1 MFFPYPLISG
11 KLIKRYKRFLADIQL
26 DNGEIITA
34 HCANSGSMMGLKDEG
49 LKVWVSP
56 ANNPKRKL
64 QYTWELV
71 ETCGNLVG
79 VNTLF
84 ANKIVTNAIKEG
96 KIPYL
101 NGYDILK
108 NEVKYG
114 KNSRIDIYLEDTQK
128 RKCFVEVKSVTL
140 SRYIH
145 KAEFPDAVTF
155 RGTKHLQELSQQIKN
170 GHRAVMIYLIQY
182 QNINV
187 FSIASDI
194 DPEYFKAFKEALK
207 QNVEAYAYICNL
219 SSMGIFL
226 DKEVPINKKV
236 EI

>member
-1 MFFPYPLISG
+1 MQFSSPLISG
-11 KLIKRYKRFLADIQL
+11 TLIKRYKRFLADIRL
-26 DNGEIITA
+26 DTGEIITA

-71 ETCGNLVG
+71 EVCGHLVG
-79 VNTLF
+79 VNTALP
-84 ANKIVTNAIKEG
+84 NKIVSEAITEN

-101 NGYDILK
+101 CGYETLK

-128 RKCFVEVKSVTL
+128 GKSFVEVKSVTL
-140 SRYIH
+140 SRKPH
-145 KAEFPDAVTF
+145 LGEFPDAVTQ
-155 RGTKHLQELSQQIKN
+155 RGTKHLHELAAQVKN

-182 QNINV
+182 QNIQE

-194 DPEYFKAFKEALK
+194 DSEYFHAFKVAI
-207 QNVEAYAYICNL
+207 NAGVEAYAYRCNI
-219 SSMGIFL
+219 SPQKITI
-226 DKEVPINKKV
+226 DKEIPITPYKK
-236 EI
+236 

>member
-1 MFFPYPLISG
+1 MLFPAPLISG
-11 KLIKRYKRFLADIQL
+11 KLIKRYKRFLADIEL
-26 DNGEIITA
+26 DTGEIITA

-71 ETCGNLVG
+71 EVDGNLVG
-79 VNTLF
+79 VNTALP
-84 ANKIVTNAIKEG
+84 NKIVSQAIIEG

-101 NGYDILK
+101 NGYETLK

-114 KNSRIDIYLEDTQK
+114 QNSRIDIYLDDLQK
-128 RKCFVEVKSVTL
+128 GICFVEVKSVTL
-140 SRYIH
+140 SRKPH
-145 KAEFPDAVTF
+145 KAEFPDAITE
-155 RGTKHLQELSQQIKN
+155 RGRKHLEELSAQVKE

-182 QNINV
+182 ENINE

-194 DPEYFKAFKEALK
+194 DPAYFDAFKKALS
-207 QNVEAYAYICNL
+207 QNVEAYAYICQL
-219 SSMGIFL
+219 SPKEIFL
-226 DKEVPINKKV
+226 DKEVTIK
-236 EI
+236 I